1 MTNLPDVIALG
12 ETMRSVVT
20 VVGLPGEPP
29 IELVTH
35 GGAESNSC
43 VALAGLG
50 FGAAWVSR
58 LGTDDAGD
66 HVLEELAEA
75 LKSAQPI
82 QHPENIE
89 LVKKY
94 WEKID
99 AVLQ

>member
-29 IELVTH
+29 TELVTH

-50 FGAAWVSR
+50 FGPAWVTPATTCSR
-58 LGTDDAGD
+58 S
-66 HVLEELAEA
+66 
-75 LKSAQPI
+75 SAP
-82 QHPENIE
+82 
-89 LVKKY
+89 
-94 WEKID
+94 
-99 AVLQ
+99 AVST